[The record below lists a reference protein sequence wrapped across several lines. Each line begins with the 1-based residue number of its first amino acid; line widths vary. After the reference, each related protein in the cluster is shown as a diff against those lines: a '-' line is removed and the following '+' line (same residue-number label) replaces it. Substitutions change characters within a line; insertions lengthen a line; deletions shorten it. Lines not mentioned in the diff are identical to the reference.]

1 MLINTVLLFLSNS
14 LVIFMVLAL
23 LLSIKNK
30 FQLCGLTLI
39 SGALLGIL
47 FMLLLWIYID
57 VISQM
62 FDDTGLEW
70 FYASIHIFVYILILH
85 FIHRSH
91 ISVSTANNSRQSWYA
106 GIILAFV
113 IMLQGTNFLIYFIG
127 YWSQTDMVNS
137 LFIGVVLGTGICI
150 SISILLYFFCLFLN
164 ERLYGRSTEV
174 IFIFFACGLFNKTSD
189 LLLQI
194 DFLPSSRMIFDVNFI
209 VREKSELGHFLKAL
223 FGYDASP
230 TLLQIG
236 LYFGA
241 LFIALYWCQFPQ
253 KPLRI
258 PRFKQAVS

>member
-30 FQLCGLTLI
+30 LQLCGITLI
-39 SGALLGIL
+39 CGALVGVS
-47 FMLLLWIYID
+47 FMSLLWLYID
-57 VISQM
+57 EISQL

-70 FYASIHIFVYILILH
+70 FYACIHILVYILILH
-85 FIHRSH
+85 FIHHSNT
-91 ISVSTANNSRQSWYA
+91 SVNIANNNKQSWYA
-106 GIILAFV
+106 GAILAFV
-113 IMLQGTNFLIYFIG
+113 IMLQGTNFLIYFVG
-127 YWSQTDMVNS
+127 YWSQTDVANA

-150 SISILLYFFCLFLN
+150 SISILLYFFCIFLN
-164 ERLYGRSTEV
+164 ERFYGRSTEV
-174 IFIFFACGLFNKTSD
+174 IFILFACGLFNKTSD

-194 DFLPSSRMIFDVNFI
+194 DFLPSSHMIFDVNFI

-236 LYFGA
+236 LYLSA
-241 LFIALYWCQFPQ
+241 LLIAFFWCLFPE
-253 KPLRI
+253 KPW
-258 PRFKQAVS
+258 RFTRVKQVIS